1 MTTPNNPRV
10 FAETI
15 SLDVWR
21 TEFSGDKAEAD
32 LHIEVGF
39 FKGRL
44 GGAEIKDSPVRFRL
58 SLKRAEVHVLRD
70 TSKAIRIPAS
80 SLARLPLTKSQMKT
94 TSTSSTDMKGQ
105 AGASVSEKSAGVS
118 ASGEVI
124 AKSQI
129 TKKIEREEDVGEMHV
144 THRKLPGDG
153 GYVFLIEPLNSSTL
167 KGSPWEA
174 DDPRMKIRDTKSS
187 RKRGDPPEVS
197 VQLRCKREDLHIE
210 DVQIKDPSIMNGD
223 FLSRNKTIA
232 VEQYI
237 KSEILKMGFA
247 CGDLSEPF
255 AELILGDAVS
265 VEE

>member
-1 MTTPNNPRV
+1 MAAPNNPRV

-21 TEFSGDKAEAD
+21 TEYSEDKAEAE
-32 LHIEVGF
+32 LHIDVGF
-39 FKGRL
+39 FEGRL
-44 GGAEIKDSPVRFRL
+44 GGDSIEDSPVRFRL

-70 TSKAIRIPAS
+70 TSRAVRILAS
-80 SLARLPLTKSQMKT
+80 SLARLPVAKSQMKT
-94 TSTSSTDMKGQ
+94 TSTSSTGLKGQ
-105 AGASVSEKSAGVS
+105 AGAAINEKSASV
-118 ASGEVI
+118 AMSGKVI
-124 AKSQI
+124 ASSQI
-129 TKKIEREEDVGEMHV
+129 TKKIERKEDVGEMQV

-153 GYVFLIEPLNSSTL
+153 GYVFIIEPLNNSAL
-167 KGSPWEA
+167 WGSPWDASE
-174 DDPRMKIRDTKSS
+174 PRMKFRDTKSS
-187 RKRGDPPEVS
+187 RKRGEPPEIS
-197 VQLRCKREDLHIE
+197 IQIRCKREDLHIE
-210 DVQIKDPSIMNGD
+210 DVQFKDPSFMKGD
-223 FLSRNKTIA
+223 FISRNKMIA

>member
-1 MTTPNNPRV
+1 MATPNNPRV

-21 TEFSGDKAEAD
+21 TDYSGDKAEAD
-32 LHIEVGF
+32 LHVEIGF
-39 FKGRL
+39 FEGRL
-44 GGAEIKDSPVRFRL
+44 GGNNVEDSPVRFRL

-70 TSKAIRIPAS
+70 STRAVRIPAS
-80 SLARLPLTKSQMKT
+80 SLARLPVTKSQMKT
-94 TSTSSTDMKGQ
+94 TSTSSTDLTGQ
-105 AGASVSEKSAGVS
+105 AGANINERS
-118 ASGEVI
+118 ASASVTGEII
-124 AKSQI
+124 ATSQI
-129 TKKIEREEDVGEMHV
+129 TKKIEREEDVGEMQV
-144 THRKLPGDG
+144 THRKLPDG
-153 GYVFLIEPLNSSTL
+153 AGYVFIIEPLNESTL
-167 KGSPWEA
+167 IGSPWEA
-174 DDPRMKIRDTKSS
+174 AEPRMKIRDTKSN
-187 RKRGDPPEVS
+187 RKRGDPPEIS
-197 VQLRCKREDLHIE
+197 IQLRCKREDLHIE

-223 FLSRNKTIA
+223 FLSRNKMIA